1 MITSISNRFQKYS
14 FKCGNDL
21 DTELMFLLI
30 RGRSKVLALVP
41 ADICHA
47 NLCDVNIS
55 TADQQLQSRNDVS
68 ESNPASSPAGAN
80 VIDPLPALQR
90 RGLIAVS
97 TLASISLVTTFLL
110 LLFLTNRFIFWRR
123 YYRRYF
129 GYNQYVVLVYNLA
142 LADLLMSLGFLV
154 SLRWITTNSLHASD
168 AFCFIQGTWL
178 QIGNPMSGM
187 FVLAIALYTFLHV
200 IMGYQLSRRVFLI
213 AVVSLW
219 VFGVVI
225 VIIPIAAVGRY
236 VWLPAVAWVS

>member
-1 MITSISNRFQKYS
+1 MPIFVT
-14 FKCGNDL
+14 L
-21 DTELMFLLI
+21 
-30 RGRSKVLALVP
+30 
-41 ADICHA
+41 
-47 NLCDVNIS
+47 IS

-68 ESNPASSPAGAN
+68 GSNPASSPAGAS
-80 VIDPLPALQR
+80 VIDPLPPLQR

-154 SLRWITTNSLHASD
+154 SLRWIATNSLHASD

-200 IMGYQLSRRVFLI
+200 IIGYQLSRRVFVI